1 MAGSRYQAAA
11 GDWGS
16 IMKASLENL
25 IARLDRVRD
34 AGAGHWQACCPSH
47 GDGTPSLSIKEDS
60 TGKILI
66 HCHAGCSAEQIV
78 SAVGLNIADLFPSR
92 SSEYEGYT
100 PKRRPKLITAR
111 QGLEICAK
119 ESLLIS
125 VIASDFA
132 KSTVLSEKDRERLLL
147 AAGRVCA
154 VYSEVMR

>member
-1 MAGSRYQAAA
+1 MYATDKLLPR
-11 GDWGS
+11 
-16 IMKASLENL
+16 LE
-25 IARLDRVRD
+25 RVKEIGIGR
-34 AGAGHWQACCPSH
+34 WQACCPSH
-47 GDGTPSLSIKEDS
+47 ADGTPSLSIKEVS
-60 TGKILI
+60 TGMILI

-78 SAVGLNIADLFPSR
+78 SAVGLNIADLFPRR

-100 PKRRPKLITAR
+100 PKRRPKLITAT

>member
-1 MAGSRYQAAA
+1 
-11 GDWGS
+11 
-16 IMKASLENL
+16 MKAQVLLSRLEKVRK
-25 IARLDRVRD
+25 ASHDR
-34 AGAGHWQACCPSH
+34 WMACCPSH
-47 GDGTPSLSIKEDS
+47 HDGTPSLSIKEDS

-100 PKRRPKLITAR
+100 PKHRPKLITAT

-119 ESLLIS
+119 ESLLIA

>member
-1 MAGSRYQAAA
+1 MRAPV
-11 GDWGS
+11 
-16 IMKASLENL
+16 ENFL
-25 IARLDRVRD
+25 ARLDRVREL
-34 AGAGHWQACCPSH
+34 GAGRWQACCPSH
-47 GDGTPSLSIKEDS
+47 SDGTPSLSIKEVS
-60 TGKILI
+60 TGMILI

-100 PKRRPKLITAR
+100 PKHRPKLITAT

-119 ESLLIS
+119 ESLLIA

-154 VYSEVMR
+154 VYAEVMR

>member
-1 MAGSRYQAAA
+1 M
-11 GDWGS
+11 
-16 IMKASLENL
+16 
-25 IARLDRVRD
+25 
-34 AGAGHWQACCPSH
+34 
-47 GDGTPSLSIKEDS
+47 
-60 TGKILI
+60 ILI
-66 HCHAGCSAEQIV
+66 HCHAGCSADQIV
-78 SAVGLNIADLFPSR
+78 SAVGLSVADLFPSR

-100 PKRRPKLITAR
+100 PKRRPKLITAT